1 MRIKKSDLETMLEVV
16 SCLQDT
22 YEREANPEFYDRVND
37 LEDTLIEILN
47 IKLITRKFQ
56 KEEKSC

>member
-16 SCLQDT
+16 SCLQDM
-22 YEREANPEFYDRVND
+22 YERDANPKFYDRVND

-47 IKLITRKFQ
+47 VKLITRKSK
-56 KEEKSC
+56 KEA

>member
-16 SCLQDT
+16 SCLQDM
-22 YEREANPEFYDRVND
+22 YERDVNPKFYDRVND

-47 IKLITRKFQ
+47 VKLITRKSK
-56 KEEKSC
+56 KEA